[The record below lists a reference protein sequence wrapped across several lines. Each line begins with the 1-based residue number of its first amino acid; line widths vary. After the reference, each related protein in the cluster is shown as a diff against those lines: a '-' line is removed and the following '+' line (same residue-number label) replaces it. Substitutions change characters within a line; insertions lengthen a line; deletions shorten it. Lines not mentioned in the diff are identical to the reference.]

1 MATKTVSLNESAYEK
16 LKGMKESG
24 ESFSDLVE
32 RIASERSLTEIAG
45 IWDDNELEKK
55 VEETREKTEEEIDE
69 TADRLRK

>member
-45 IWDDNELEKK
+45 IWEDDELERK
-55 VEETREKTEEEIDE
+55 VEKTRKKTERELDE
-69 TADRLRK
+69 TAKRLEE

>member
-16 LKGMKESG
+16 LRGMKESG

-45 IWDDNELEKK
+45 IWEDDELEANVKD
-55 VEETREKTEEEIDE
+55 VREKTEKEIDE
-69 TADRLRK
+69 TAERLRK